1 MDDYVLY
8 ISAREFPPDAQSSI
22 TGKRKTAR
30 ICHVEHEE
38 EDSYQVLYES
48 YRIEILDSDWLIY
61 DSFE

>member
-38 EDSYQVLYES
+38 EDSYQVVYN
-48 YRIEILDSDWLIY
+48 Y
-61 DSFE
+61 DTSL